1 MPSANLNIA
10 PLADAVKRMS
20 DRTPIGAALKTKD
33 WATVPLAL
41 RERAFFS
48 ATVENVRALAAMQ
61 DKLLKRAAL
70 VREDA
75 AHGEA
80 YVGAGSF
87 IADLKKVLK
96 EEGIM
101 PAGGGMR
108 DITSAAR
115 LKLIY
120 DHHTA
125 SAANF
130 ARWKTGQDP
139 VALDNFPAQEL
150 LRVEDREQKRDWR
163 GRWTAA
169 GGQLYGGRMIALKSD
184 PVWQRISRF
193 NTPWPPFDFGS
204 GMGVES
210 VSRED
215 AEQLGLLKRDERV
228 EPVIEDFNAELE
240 ASAGGLSEEHINL
253 LKAQFGD
260 QIEIKGDRAAW
271 QGNLVGD
278 LVEKVI
284 GGTQKK
290 EWINLGQAT
299 TTAATKSR
307 PFMDISGYRLDM
319 RADDIKHILGS
330 HGEGKE
336 TREKQRP
343 VAKLDLEMVP
353 HVWREPDLVKPGKK
367 ERSLEFYKKL
377 NGTVVTA
384 EYQKDPKQKVF
395 WLNTMWVKK

>member
-1 MPSANLNIA
+1 MPSSSVKIA
-10 PLADAVKRMS
+10 PLADAIKRMS
-20 DRTPIGAALKTKD
+20 AKTPIGAALKTKD
-33 WATVPLAL
+33 WAPVPLAL

-48 ATVENVRALAAMQ
+48 ATVENVRALATMQ

-70 VREDA
+70 VREQA

-130 ARWKTGQDP
+130 ARWKAGQDST
-139 VALDNFPAQEL
+139 ALDNFPAQEL
-150 LRVEDREQKRDWR
+150 LRVEDRIEKRDWR
-163 GRWTAA
+163 ARWTAA
-169 GGQLYGGRMIALKSD
+169 GGRLYGGRMIALKTD
-184 PVWQRISRF
+184 PVWTRISRF

-240 ASAGGLSEEHINL
+240 ASARGLRPEHITL

-260 QIEIKGDRAAW
+260 QIEIKGDR
-271 QGNLVGD
+271 V
-278 LVEKVI
+278 
-284 GGTQKK
+284 
-290 EWINLGQAT
+290 
-299 TTAATKSR
+299 
-307 PFMDISGYRLDM
+307 
-319 RADDIKHILGS
+319 
-330 HGEGKE
+330 
-336 TREKQRP
+336 
-343 VAKLDLEMVP
+343 
-353 HVWREPDLVKPGKK
+353 VWRGSK
-367 ERSLEFYKKL
+367 
-377 NGTVVTA
+377 
-384 EYQKDPKQKVF
+384 
-395 WLNTMWVKK
+395 